1 MTLHYFLILFISS
14 LAFGCTVGAYF
25 TTAEYRIR
33 QGMPLITR
41 DCICPACG
49 HRLSALHQIPI
60 VSFLLLGGRCRYCKA
75 PIPLRYPLIEAGFLL
90 FYGLSFLAFWNH
102 PPLLLCLWG
111 LFASALLLIRCRAH
125 PAGLLKGLSLFLLY
139 HAAYGAI
146 LLSILAALG
155 V

>member
-1 MTLHYFLILFISS
+1 MTLHYFLILFIGS

-33 QGMPLITR
+33 KGMPLITR

-49 HRLSALHQIPI
+49 HRLSSLQQIP
-60 VSFLLLGGRCRYCKA
+60 VASFLFLRGRCRYCKA

-90 FYGLSFLAFWNH
+90 FYGISFLAFWSR
-102 PPLLLCLWG
+102 PALLLFLWI
-111 LFASALLLIRCRAH
+111 LFVSALLLVRCRAH
-125 PAGLLKGLSLFLLY
+125 PAGLLKGLFLFLLY
-139 HAAYGAI
+139 HAAYGAV
-146 LLSILAALG
+146 LLCILAALG